1 MLGHGS
7 ASNRKGGAIVK
18 RETLKVVLVATLK
31 TKAFWR
37 LVGTVAL
44 LAGLTIPD
52 GFLELVAELVR
63 EVLAEVGTT
72 VAAAVLT
79 APWVNL
85 VAAV

>member
-1 MLGHGS
+1 M
-7 ASNRKGGAIVK
+7 K
-18 RETLKVVLVATLK
+18 RSTLKVVLVATLK

-37 LVGTVAL
+37 LVGTVAV
-44 LAGLTIPD
+44 LAGLTIPE
-52 GFLELVAELVR
+52 GLLELAAELVR

>member
-1 MLGHGS
+1 M
-7 ASNRKGGAIVK
+7 K
-18 RETLKVVLVATLK
+18 RETLKAVLVATLK

-52 GFLELVAELVR
+52 GLLELVAELVR

-72 VAAAVLT
+72 VSAAVLT

>member
-1 MLGHGS
+1 M
-7 ASNRKGGAIVK
+7 K

-52 GFLELVAELVR
+52 GLLELVAELVR

-79 APWVNL
+79 AAWVNL

>member
-1 MLGHGS
+1 M
-7 ASNRKGGAIVK
+7 K

-52 GFLELVAELVR
+52 GLLELVAELVR

>member
-1 MLGHGS
+1 M
-7 ASNRKGGAIVK
+7 K
-18 RETLKVVLVATLK
+18 RETLKGVLVATLK

-52 GFLELVAELVR
+52 GLLELVAELVR

>member
-1 MLGHGS
+1 M
-7 ASNRKGGAIVK
+7 K

-52 GFLELVAELVR
+52 GLLELVAELVR
-63 EVLAEVGTT
+63 EVLVEVGTT
-72 VAAAVLT
+72 VAAGLLV
-79 APWVNL
+79 APW
-85 VAAV
+85 AALMA

>member
-1 MLGHGS
+1 M
-7 ASNRKGGAIVK
+7 K
-18 RETLKVVLVATLK
+18 RETLKAVLVATLK

-52 GFLELVAELVR
+52 GLLEVVAELVR

>member
-1 MLGHGS
+1 M
-7 ASNRKGGAIVK
+7 KKETVK
-18 RETLKVVLVATLK
+18 AVIVATLK

-37 LVGTVAL
+37 LVGTVAV
-44 LAGLTIPD
+44 LAGLTIPE
-52 GFLELVAELVR
+52 GLLELAAELVR

>member
-1 MLGHGS
+1 M
-7 ASNRKGGAIVK
+7 K

>member
-1 MLGHGS
+1 MLT
-7 ASNRKGGAIVK
+7 K
-18 RETLKVVLVATLK
+18 ETLKAVLVATLK

-52 GFLELVAELVR
+52 GLLELVAELVR

>member
-1 MLGHGS
+1 M
-7 ASNRKGGAIVK
+7 K
-18 RETLKVVLVATLK
+18 RETLKAVLVATLK

-52 GFLELVAELVR
+52 GLLELVAELVR

-85 VAAV
+85 VAAA